1 MNSMSPPP
9 RPFTA
14 RIVQWGILLLA
25 LWNLARGVVLWQQSD
40 WLAGLH
46 LSPDPRWRMALA
58 FLWAA
63 TFLLL
68 AIALWRRRDWARRFT
83 PFLLAA
89 YGVYE
94 LGLILVY
101 APSPPATLPAL
112 AYAAFVGFA
121 AWALR
126 RPATR
131 TCFESFSVQHA
142 KQLRTTQRSS
152 EKSVESVKSVDASSS
167 PRR

>member
-1 MNSMSPPP
+1 MSLPP
-9 RPFTA
+9 RPFST
-14 RIVQWGILLLA
+14 RIVQWGVTLLA
-25 LWNLARGVVLWQQSD
+25 LWNLARGGVLWQQSD
-40 WLAGLH
+40 WLADLH
-46 LSPDPRWRMALA
+46 LNPDPRWRMALA

-68 AIALWRRRDWARRFT
+68 AAALWRCRGWARRFA

-101 APSPPATLPAL
+101 APSPPAALPAL

-126 RPATR
+126 RPAAQAY
-131 TCFESFSVQHA
+131 FESRTIQHIRHP
-142 KQLRTTQRSS
+142 QNGIS
-152 EKSVESVKSVDASSS
+152 KSA
-167 PRR
+167 